1 MNPNASDTRRPGRK
15 HSNGCRSARCA
26 GSRPSTTGCYISV
39 AFMLGA
45 TTRNNHEKIFSITA
59 ILALTMIASGCQ
71 TTNSIPYKA
80 STANVI
86 SIQQSLQALGKKV
99 SLGSV
104 GLAPGV
110 EESPLCR
117 LPGPVVVSPGKS
129 LPTYI
134 KEAFQE
140 ELFMAQVYQPNA
152 SNIIDGRLEALSFSS
167 VSPAVW
173 NIAMSVK
180 STTGAGYSVSVKFP
194 FSTSWDAGSACK
206 NVADAFGPAVQE
218 LLKQVVT
225 HPQFGAL
232 AK

>member
-1 MNPNASDTRRPGRK
+1 MKIAAKSLLV
-15 HSNGCRSARCA
+15 
-26 GSRPSTTGCYISV
+26 V
-39 AFMLGA
+39 A
-45 TTRNNHEKIFSITA
+45 ITA
-59 ILALTMIASGCQ
+59 LVAGCQ

-86 SIQQSLQALGKKV
+86 SIQQSLQASGKKV
-99 SLGSV
+99 SLNSV

-117 LPGPVVVSPGKS
+117 LAGPVVVSPGRS
-129 LPTYI
+129 LSTYI
-134 KEAFQE
+134 KDAFQE
-140 ELFMAQVYQPNA
+140 ELFMAQVYQPNSA
-152 SNIIDGRLEALSFSS
+152 NIIDGRLEALSFSS
-167 VSPAVW
+167 VSPAAW
-173 NIAMSVK
+173 NIAMSVR
-180 STTGAGYSVSVKFP
+180 STTGAGYAVSVTFP
-194 FSTSWDAGSACK
+194 FGTSWDASSACK